1 MTVLCIFSFDCLGG
15 LNEVEELGFA
25 ASERAGV
32 DEDFTMTGAVNAAVG
47 GADTSGF
54 EVVIR

>member
-1 MTVLCIFSFDCLGG
+1 LGG